1 MNKDTW
7 HMIERLKSLGITEE
21 DALALRRI
29 SMTLHRWHELE
40 CGDSNEYGSWCISR
54 GRKDKGGAF
63 EYADDGAPYQERTSH
78 TCSGAAYTRIPDR
91 EKGAHKRLAAIM
103 ARYPKLS
110 SYVQTDP
117 RGAALY
123 IIERADLEGNRIVE
137 QAQVAGFAYE
147 KAGEKN
153 EYGAPLYQYAQFAVR
168 KLIRKTFE
176 CPEQGAVW
184 YLQANGIKPLKSRNL
199 PIDEH
204 YTRGVAV
211 YK

>member
-1 MNKDTW
+1 MTKDTY
-7 HMIERLKSLGITEE
+7 HMIERLKSLGITEA
-21 DALALRRI
+21 DAFALRRI

-63 EYADDGAPYQERTSH
+63 EYADDGAPYLEQHWHST
-78 TCSGAAYTRIPDR
+78 TGATYRRIPDR

-110 SYVQTDP
+110 SYVQGDP

-123 IIERADLEGNRIVE
+123 ILRPSDVPKGSSVDSCYSN
-137 QAQVAGFAYE
+137 
-147 KAGEKN
+147 
-153 EYGAPLYQYAQFAVR
+153 
-168 KLIRKTFE
+168 
-176 CPEQGAVW
+176 
-184 YLQANGIKPLKSRNL
+184 
-199 PIDEH
+199 
-204 YTRGVAV
+204 GVAV